1 VRYLVTGGAG
11 FIGSNFVRFLLRE
24 RPDTEIVNLDALS
37 YAGNRNNIADIM
49 DDPRHVFIH
58 GDICD
63 PDTVAG
69 AIEGI
74 DVVVNL
80 AAETHVDRSIHS
92 DTHFVRTNVLGTAA
106 LLAAAVSSDVVRFI
120 QVSTD
125 EVYGELLWVDPDDRV
140 SSTLRFTEDTPL
152 APRSPYSASK
162 AAADHL
168 TLAYHVTHG
177 LDVIVTRCSNNYG
190 SNQHPEKLIPL
201 MITRALQELPLPL
214 YGDGLN
220 VRDWIHVRDHCRGLL
235 AATEYGKPGRV
246 YNLGGDTERTNVSVV
261 KEILGILDRPADLIQ
276 YVQDR
281 PGHDRRYAINS
292 SRARSE
298 LGWEPLTD
306 FASGLRD
313 TVDWYATNQ
322 DWWENLDSTD

>member
-11 FIGSNFVRFLLRE
+11 FIGSNFVRFLLRK
-24 RPDTEIVNLDALS
+24 RPDTEIVNLDVLS
-37 YAGNRNNIADIM
+37 YAGNRDNLADIM

-63 PDTVAG
+63 PDTVAR

-74 DVVVNL
+74 DVVINL

-106 LLAAAVSSDVVRFI
+106 LLAAAVSSDVARFV

-125 EVYGELLWVDPDDRV
+125 EVYGELPWVDPDDRA
-140 SSTLRFTEDTPL
+140 SSTQRFTEDTPL

-162 AAADHL
+162 AAADHM

-190 SNQHPEKLIPL
+190 PNQHPEKLIPL
-201 MITRALQELPLPL
+201 MITRALRELPLPL

-220 VRDWIHVRDHCRGLL
+220 VRDWIHVSDHCRGLL
-235 AATEYGKPGRV
+235 AVTEYGKPGRV

-261 KEILGILDRPADLIQ
+261 KEILGILERPTDLIQ

-292 SRARSE
+292 SRAQSE

-306 FASGLRD
+306 FVSGLRD

-322 DWWENLDSTD
+322 DWWENFDSTD